1 MDTIHDI
8 AEKLFGIKQQ
18 SLTQSKLIESPKC
31 RMVGALASS
40 VVWIVEGSI
49 HFKVKPKI
57 INLIFTVSLLS
68 MYQWVRARLARE
80 SG

>member
-1 MDTIHDI
+1 MI
-8 AEKLFGIKQQ
+8 EQNNCSFGIKQQ

-31 RMVGALASS
+31 QMVGALASS

-49 HFKVKPKI
+49 HFKVRPK
-57 INLIFTVSLLS
+57 NEFNFYCFSTEHVLMSKS
-68 MYQWVRARLARE
+68 KDWLARE